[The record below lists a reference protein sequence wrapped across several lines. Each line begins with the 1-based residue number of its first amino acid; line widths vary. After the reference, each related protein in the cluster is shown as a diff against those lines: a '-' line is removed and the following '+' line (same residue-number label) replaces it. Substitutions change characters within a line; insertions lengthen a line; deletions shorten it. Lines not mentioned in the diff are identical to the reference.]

1 VALER
6 AAWLVERFRA
16 RIIWQPFDLHPEH
29 PPEGVLRDEIE
40 ARYPPGFGDRLRT
53 LIESAS
59 LSYRRPARSP
69 NSLHA
74 LELAELA
81 RDRGV
86 FHGVHRALFLSYWSK
101 GIDIGSEDAL
111 VEIGAA
117 AGLDQSEIRQV
128 FRDGRYREAIRLSTD
143 QAHAIG
149 VNGIPAWVI
158 DFRVMLL
165 GAHPHGV
172 FDEALAGLGHRP
184 HAAPAE

>member
-1 VALER
+1 MALER
-6 AAWLVERFRA
+6 AAWLEERYRA
-16 RIIWQPFDLHPEH
+16 RIIWEPYDLHPEH
-29 PPEGVLRDEIE
+29 PPEGVVRDEIE

-59 LSYRRPARSP
+59 LSYQRPDRSP

-81 RDRGV
+81 RERGR
-86 FHGVHRALFLSYWSK
+86 FKEMHRTLFLSYWSK
-101 GIDIGSEDAL
+101 GIDIGSDRAL
-111 VEIGAA
+111 VEIGVA
-117 AGLDQSEIRQV
+117 AGLDKVEIHEV
-128 FRDGRYREAIRLSTD
+128 LRDGRYREAIRLSTER
-143 QAHAIG
+143 AHAIG